1 LNQTDQLKDLVS
13 LRDVQRPLTGCKSNA
28 HILVWESVFFQV
40 LSHQGES
47 DCGSD
52 VALPLHPTVSGHFGD
67 SLLKTELIF
76 RSYYIKYENQ

>member
-13 LRDVQRPLTGCKSNA
+13 LRDAGQAITGCKSNA
-28 HILVWESVFFQV
+28 HFLVWENVFFQV

-52 VALPLHPTVSGHFGD
+52 VALPLHPAVMPNIIETPLNSRTKH
-67 SLLKTELIF
+67 IF
-76 RSYYIKYENQ
+76 DINYYI